1 MGITGGTINGNTI
14 RSEWNFDET
23 IRGTVRG
30 AQVQLDLAALSDE
43 EDAGFDFDDDADDDE
58 RAPWASSS
66 SVGIGSILAG
76 ETLSVSAQ
84 TRWNEFGP
92 EAGN

>member
-30 AQVQLDLAALSDE
+30 AQIQLDLAALSDE
-43 EDAGFDFDDDADDDE
+43 EDDGFDFDDDADDDE
-58 RAPWASSS
+58 RAPWASSA
-66 SVGIGSILAG
+66 GIGSVLAG
-76 ETLSVSAQ
+76 ETLNVSGASEG
-84 TRWNEFGP
+84 NESGP
-92 EAGN
+92 EASN

>member
-1 MGITGGTINGNTI
+1 MGITGGTVNGNTI

-30 AQVQLDLAALSDE
+30 AQIQLDLAALSDE
-43 EDAGFDFDDDADDDE
+43 EDDGFDFDDDADDDE
-58 RAPWASSS
+58 RAPWASSVGVG
-66 SVGIGSILAG
+66 SVLAG

-84 TRWNEFGP
+84 ARWDEFAGP
-92 EAGN
+92 KVSG